1 MQINNNIQSNV
12 LMAQNKPIQ
21 KVEDTSAEQVNEK
34 KIGEEKLGEKK
45 YQEISTQQDEMISKI
60 QNNNTNKVDLKNDLE
75 KIENSLKTAN
85 NNNDRFKNEDFSK
98 LNANFLKQNEENFKN
113 AQQVNFNQTQIA
125 SLLA

>member
-1 MQINNNIQSNV
+1 MQINSSIQSNV

-45 YQEISTQQDEMISKI
+45 YQEISNLQDDMILKAM
-60 QNNNTNKVDLKNDLE
+60 NNANKSDLKEDLA
-75 KIENSLKTAN
+75 KIEDSLKTAT
-85 NNNDRFKNEDFSK
+85 NNDRMKSEDFSK
-98 LNANFLKQNEENFKN
+98 LNADFLKQNEESFKN
-113 AQQVNFNQTQIA
+113 AQQVSLNQSQLA

>member
-21 KVEDTSAEQVNEK
+21 KVEDTSTEQVNEK

-45 YQEISTQQDEMISKI
+45 YQEISNLQDDMISKAM
-60 QNNNTNKVDLKNDLE
+60 NNANKSDLKEGLA
-75 KIENSLKTAN
+75 KIEDSLKTAT
-85 NNNDRFKNEDFSK
+85 NNDRMKSEDFSK
-98 LNANFLKQNEENFKN
+98 LNADFLKQNEESFKN
-113 AQQVNFNQTQIA
+113 AQQVSLNQSQLA

>member
-1 MQINNNIQSNV
+1 MQINSSIQSNV

-45 YQEISTQQDEMISKI
+45 YQEISNLQDDMISKAM
-60 QNNNTNKVDLKNDLE
+60 NNANKSDLKEDLA
-75 KIENSLKTAN
+75 KIEDSLKTAT
-85 NNNDRFKNEDFSK
+85 NNDRMKSEDFSK
-98 LNANFLKQNEENFKN
+98 LNADFLKQNEESFKN
-113 AQQVNFNQTQIA
+113 AQQVSLNQSQLA